1 MKCGIKS
8 GRPLTVFVS
17 SLWIPKKF
25 QPFQNCNK
33 WGKVLHFNWNHI
45 LYYSS
50 IVNCFNYYIYTAF
63 FQFYDMLMGL
73 IHLKVA
79 QTHCFV
85 FIENVLNISWWVLY
99 SVSDM
104 LIASYSPWR
113 FQSWIYIL
121 FRVYQRKHTIG
132 VWERKTTNIFN
143 MAELLKQ
150 LAPLY
155 TKGSEN

>member
-1 MKCGIKS
+1 MSQVYGYQRNFNHFKIATNEERYCIS
-8 GRPLTVFVS
+8 TEIIFCITVQ
-17 SLWIPKKF
+17 L
-25 QPFQNCNK
+25 
-33 WGKVLHFNWNHI
+33 
-45 LYYSS
+45 S
-50 IVNCFNYYIYTAF
+50 IVSMTIHIHTLL
-63 FQFYDMLMGL
+63 FQYDDMLMGL

-121 FRVYQRKHTIG
+121 FRVYQRKRTIG

-143 MAELLKQ
+143 MAELFKT
-150 LAPLY
+150 PLY